1 MLRFSITAPGDPI
14 SLVQGIPFGSHGA
27 DSDRMPGVIQLDP
40 GRRLTGEPMAGP
52 STHSDV
58 LNEPSDA
65 WRNILA
71 VITGDRQGIR
81 LK

>member
-1 MLRFSITAPGDPI
+1 
-14 SLVQGIPFGSHGA
+14 
-27 DSDRMPGVIQLDP
+27 
-40 GRRLTGEPMAGP
+40 MAGP

-71 VITGDRQGIR
+71 VIAGDSDRIR
-81 LK
+81 VRRSAGEG